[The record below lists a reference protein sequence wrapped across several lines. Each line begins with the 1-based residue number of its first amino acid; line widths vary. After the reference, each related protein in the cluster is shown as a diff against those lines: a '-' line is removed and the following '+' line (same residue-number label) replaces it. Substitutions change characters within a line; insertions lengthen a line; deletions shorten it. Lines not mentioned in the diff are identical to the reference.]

1 MTTAEREPDA
11 RFTLANERTLLAWT
25 RTALALLAAGLAA
38 LQLLPPAISGVDR
51 RFIAFPLLVAAA
63 AVGLGAYPQWRRV
76 HRALR
81 TDTALPSS
89 PVPALA
95 AVVVGLVAV
104 GAAVVGLF
112 R

>member
-1 MTTAEREPDA
+1 MSSSDHEPDA

-38 LQLLPPAISGVDR
+38 LQLLPPAIAGVDR
-51 RFIAFPLLVAAA
+51 RFIAFPLLVVAA

-76 HRALR
+76 HQALAGGR
-81 TDTALPSS
+81 PLPSS

-95 AVVVGLVAV
+95 ALVVGLVAL
-104 GAAVVGLF
+104 GAAVVGLI